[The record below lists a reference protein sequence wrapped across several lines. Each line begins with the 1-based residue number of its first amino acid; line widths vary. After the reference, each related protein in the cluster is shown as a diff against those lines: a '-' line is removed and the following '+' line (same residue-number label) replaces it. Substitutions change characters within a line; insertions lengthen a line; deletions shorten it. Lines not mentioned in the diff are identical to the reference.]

1 MWYNIFIKNFEEATF
16 MKKILSLAVRTGL
29 AVLCIVIS
37 IKAFGIGFD
46 SYFWA
51 QFSIYGDDL
60 FLVVGITLML
70 AFFGGLTGMMN
81 LFPVICIIFW
91 RGAPPED
98 VRKDLEEVFDFIW

>member
-1 MWYNIFIKNFEEATF
+1 MNK
-16 MKKILSLAVRTGL
+16 KKILSLAVRTVF
-29 AVLCIVIS
+29 AVLYIVLAIW
-37 IKAFGIGFD
+37 AFRIAFD

-51 QFSIYGDDL
+51 QFPIYGDDL
-60 FLVVGITLML
+60 FLAVGLTILL
-70 AFFGGLTGMMN
+70 AVSAGATGMMN

>member
-1 MWYNIFIKNFEEATF
+1 MNK
-16 MKKILSLAVRTGL
+16 KKILSLAVRTVF
-29 AVLCIVIS
+29 AVLYIVLAIWVFR
-37 IKAFGIGFD
+37 IAFD

-51 QFSIYGDDL
+51 QFPIYGDDL
-60 FLVVGITLML
+60 FLAVGFTILL
-70 AFFGGLTGMMN
+70 AVSAGATGMMN